1 MIPDLE
7 EERRRDILALVL
19 LFLTIWVALLTFL
32 LTRNP
37 LKVRITSP
45 VDGAEVG
52 YRVLVDG
59 TLNDPSARLY
69 LIVKPKRGSSW
80 WVQEP
85 IRPRKHWRGVAY
97 LGGEDWG
104 IGEEFTLFVLASHKP
119 LNLLPGEIDELPKA
133 EAVSNKVRVRRVK

>member
-1 MIPDLE
+1 V
-7 EERRRDILALVL
+7 EERERRGDLTALVL
-19 LFLTIWVALLTFL
+19 IFLTVWVALLTFL
-32 LTRNP
+32 LSRNP
-37 LKVRITSP
+37 LRVRIISP
-45 VDGAEVG
+45 EDRAEVG

-85 IRPRKHWRGVAY
+85 IRSYKRWRGVAY

-104 IGEEFTLFVLASHKP
+104 IGEEFTLFVLASHRP

-133 EAVSNKVRVRRVK
+133 EAVSNKVRVRRVR